1 MPAAKKAAKKAAKST
16 KMDSDPVHGFESQK
30 AWEKWLKE
38 NHRTSSGI
46 WMRLAKKAS
55 GIPSISYAEAVES
68 ALCYGWIDGHKRSH
82 SDTAWLQRFTPRRS
96 RSMWSQINRE
106 KALALIESKRM
117 QAAGLE
123 EVERARQDGRWEA
136 AYGSQRALVPNTE
149 FQKALNKNPRAKK
162 VFNTISAA
170 NRYAI
175 LWRIQTAKKAET
187 RERRI
192 REYLAMLEKGET
204 LH

>member
-1 MPAAKKAAKKAAKST
+1 MASKATGKKTAKST
-16 KMDSDPVHGFESQK
+16 RMDSDPILAYESQK
-30 AWEKWLKE
+30 AWEKWLKD

-55 GIPSISYAEAVES
+55 GIPSVTYAEAVES
-68 ALCYGWIDGHKRSH
+68 ALCYGWIDGHKRPH
-82 SDTAWLQRFTPRRS
+82 SDTAWLQRFTPRRP
-96 RSMWSQINRE
+96 RSMWSQINRD
-106 KALALIESKRM
+106 KAVALIESRRM
-117 QAAGLE
+117 KAAGLSE
-123 EVERARQDGRWEA
+123 IERAKQDGRWEA
-136 AYGSQRALVPNTE
+136 AYGSPSALKTDPE

-162 VFNTISAA
+162 FFKTISAA

-175 LWRIQTAKKAET
+175 LWRIQTAKRAET

-192 REYLAMLEKGET
+192 REYIEMLEKGET

>member
-1 MPAAKKAAKKAAKST
+1 
-16 KMDSDPVHGFESQK
+16 MDSDPIHDFGSQR
-30 AWEKWLKE
+30 AWEKWLDE

-55 GIPSISYAEAVES
+55 GIPSVTYPEAVES
-68 ALCYGWIDGHKRSH
+68 ALCYGWIDGHKRPH
-82 SDTAWLQRFTPRRS
+82 SDTAWLQRFTPRRP
-96 RSMWSQINRE
+96 RSMWSQINRD
-106 KALALIESKRM
+106 KALALIEAKRM
-117 QAAGLE
+117 KVAGLE
-123 EVERARQDGRWEA
+123 EIERAKGDGRWEA
-136 AYGSQRALVPNTE
+136 AYGSQSALTTDAG

-162 VFNTISAA
+162 FFKTISAT

-175 LWRIQTAKKAET
+175 LWRIQTARKPET

-192 REYLAMLEKGET
+192 REYVQMLEKGET